1 MKRYNGEF
9 CENLEHGATVHGPM
23 ESGHI
28 TLQHIHV
35 VNNKNAQLSFG
46 GQS

>member
-1 MKRYNGEF
+1 
-9 CENLEHGATVHGPM
+9 M

-46 GQS
+46 GQSWQ